1 MPQNIDNKIS
11 KLKKATTKHGLNLLL
26 RQIRFLKCQRNAFK
40 TSKKYISQFKKKK
53 TFLFQ
58 RNTHQIFIKIVKRD
72 DRGWLHFSLEGTA
85 FFRLSLTH
93 SARLLPDASRLKLN
107 MNRGKISAG
116 ANCQLVLLHIPAAA
130 GDKPSVLQPTP
141 AEILLH
147 PLSC

>member
-1 MPQNIDNKIS
+1 M
-11 KLKKATTKHGLNLLL
+11 
-26 RQIRFLKCQRNAFK
+26 
-40 TSKKYISQFKKKK
+40 
-53 TFLFQ
+53 
-58 RNTHQIFIKIVKRD
+58 FIKIVKRD

-85 FFRLSLTH
+85 FFRLSLTC

-141 AEILLH
+141 AEILLTS
-147 PLSC
+147 LSC